1 MTAAPRRT
9 SPTCKWKSRL
19 AAEAGRGSWSLP
31 VPLGWMQLAHRP
43 LRLLVAVAG
52 IAFAVMLILMQ
63 LGFRSALFESTLRFH
78 ERFRYDIAL
87 FSTDSVFIV
96 RPAPFTIRRLYEAL
110 GSGDVESVSP
120 VYIFPAT
127 WKNPWDN
134 SRRSLNAVGIDP
146 TRDLLDT
153 PGFSEN
159 LPKLAAQDV
168 VLFDRAS
175 RPEFGPVGEKWRD
188 GMPLVTEVNDR
199 SVSVVGL
206 VEIGPSFGIDG
217 TVLTSVDNWLR
228 LFPEKSRNQISLG
241 LVTLRPGVDPDA
253 ARDRLREY
261 VPADVLVLTK
271 ADFAAREKAYWN
283 GATPIGYVFAFG
295 AIMGLVVGAI
305 IVYQILFADVSEH
318 LREYATLRAIGYR
331 NRFVSGIVMQ
341 QAAILA
347 VLGYL
352 PGLLASWLL
361 YRSAAQATRLP
372 LHLTADRAVTVF
384 LLTLAMCALSGFLA
398 LRKVRKLDPAEV
410 F

>member
-1 MTAAPRRT
+1 
-9 SPTCKWKSRL
+9 L
-19 AAEAGRGSWSLP
+19 AAESNRGRWQPPL
-31 VPLGWMQLAHRP
+31 PLGWMQLAHRP

-52 IAFAVMLILMQ
+52 ISFAVMLILMQ

-110 GSGDVESVSP
+110 GLEDVESVSP

-153 PGFSEN
+153 PGYSEH
-159 LPKLAAQDV
+159 LHKLAAQDV
-168 VLFDRAS
+168 VLFDKAS
-175 RPEFGPVGEKWRD
+175 RPEFGPVGEKWRED
-188 GMPLVTEVNDR
+188 SPIVTEINDR
-199 SVSVVGL
+199 TVSVVGV

-217 TVLTSVDNWLR
+217 TILTSVDNWLR

-241 LVTLRPGVDPDA
+241 LVTLKPGVDPNV
-253 ARDRLREY
+253 ARDRLRAY
-261 VPADVLVLTK
+261 VPTDVLVMTR
-271 ADFAAREKAYWN
+271 AEFAAREKAYWN
-283 GATPIGYVFAFG
+283 SATPIGYVFAFG

-352 PGLLASWLL
+352 PGMAASWFL
-361 YRSAAQATRLP
+361 YRSAAHATRLP
-372 LHLTADRAVTVF
+372 LHLTTERAVTVF